1 MIVYECVKVINM
13 HIVNELKWRTALF
26 KMHTEES
33 ICFFFAI
40 KKRETWADDCTFSLS
55 WSESTNLHSL
65 KNLAVWRVQCMQDK
79 LNWIKDIKCEAELS
93 DMMTWW
99 HWAL

>member
-1 MIVYECVKVINM
+1 MNV
-13 HIVNELKWRTALF
+13 LKWLTCILS
-26 KMHTEES
+26 TNLSEEQHFLRCIQKGLYAS
-33 ICFFFAI
+33 SLLLRKEKHESVIVSLLA
-40 KKRETWADDCTFSLS
+40 LS

-79 LNWIKDIKCEAELS
+79 LNWIKGIKCKAELS

-99 HWAL
+99 H